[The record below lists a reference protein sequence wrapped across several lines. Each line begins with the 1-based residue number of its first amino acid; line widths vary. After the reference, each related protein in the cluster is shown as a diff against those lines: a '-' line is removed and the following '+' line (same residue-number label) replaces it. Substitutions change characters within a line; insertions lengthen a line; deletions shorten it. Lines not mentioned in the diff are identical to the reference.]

1 MIWSCSYANVYY
13 FTLYS
18 TFGNVNPEIFL
29 SKSVCYHGLTTEW
42 PNSMLN
48 ADYQYGF
55 YRDIKLC
62 ASRMT
67 TALTSMF
74 QYFFP
79 HCTLSLTIP
88 DLHNASKKFVAALR
102 KLLLQKRIASHKKIL
117 YPRNIRVFHEK
128 YVYKKTRKKIFSFR
142 RRIMRPFSV
151 WYHTIA
157 SHEIVNN
164 CGKLFRT
171 IVLMCERVKF
181 VSLRRE

>member
-1 MIWSCSYANVYY
+1 
-13 FTLYS
+13 
-18 TFGNVNPEIFL
+18 
-29 SKSVCYHGLTTEW
+29 
-42 PNSMLN
+42 MLN

-74 QYFFP
+74 QYFFS

-102 KLLLQKRIASHKKIL
+102 KLLLQKCIASHKKIL

-128 YVYKKTRKKIFSFR
+128 YVYKKQEKKFFRFEGASYVRSFSFLSGIIPSHR
-142 RRIMRPFSV
+142 TRLL
-151 WYHTIA
+151 TIA
-157 SHEIVNN
+157 ANFSA
-164 CGKLFRT
+164 R
-171 IVLMCERVKF
+171 
-181 VSLRRE
+181 

>member
-13 FTLYS
+13 FTLLHS

-29 SKSVCYHGLTTEW
+29 SKSVCYHELTTEW

-128 YVYKKTRKKIFSFR
+128 YVYKKQEKKFFRFEGASYVRFRFCLVSFH
-142 RRIMRPFSV
+142 RIARD
-151 WYHTIA
+151 
-157 SHEIVNN
+157 
-164 CGKLFRT
+164 C
-171 IVLMCERVKF
+171 
-181 VSLRRE
+181 